1 MTNSSFGRT
10 LVIGLVTLGLAGMFA
25 WSMAYRAQNP
35 SLTVPLQRQA
45 SMEQGAQGMP
55 AAMQGG
61 EAMNTIMAAMN
72 ALKQNPDDLHAMV
85 DAIEAL
91 MAGELWDKA
100 ASLLEKASAKA
111 PDDPIVL
118 NYSGVVL
125 VRMEKPAEA
134 VQKFERMLELD
145 ANNYRAQY
153 NLAVALKHGLSDPA
167 KAAVYYQ
174 KVLDN
179 PNTDPEIRQQAKE
192 ELAPGQ

>member
-1 MTNSSFGRT
+1 MTNFSFGRT
-10 LVIGLVTLGLAGMFA
+10 LVLGLVTLGLLGMFA
-25 WSMAYRAQNP
+25 WSLAYRAQNP

-45 SMEQGAQGMP
+45 MEQGAQGMP
-55 AAMQGG
+55 ASMQGG

-111 PDDPIVL
+111 PDDPILL

-125 VRMEKPAEA
+125 FRMEQPAEA
-134 VQKFERMLELD
+134 AKKFERMLELD
-145 ANNYRAQY
+145 SGNYRAQY
-153 NLAVALKHGLSDPA
+153 NLAVALKHGLNDPA

-179 PNTDPEIRQQAKE
+179 PKTDPDIRQQAKE
-192 ELAPGQ
+192 ELSPGQ